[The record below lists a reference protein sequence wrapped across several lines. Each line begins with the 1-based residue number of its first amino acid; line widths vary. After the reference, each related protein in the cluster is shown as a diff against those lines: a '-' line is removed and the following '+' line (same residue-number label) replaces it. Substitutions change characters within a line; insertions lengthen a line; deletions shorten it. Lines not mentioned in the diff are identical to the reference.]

1 MVNWNITIGELVKKL
16 NEDGI
21 DLTNMDDASA
31 MGAIVGTF
39 KTAQNEVVT
48 AIDEDIAQKALE
60 AKIELFT
67 MKNDEF
73 FERTKMR
80 MGELVKTEGSY
91 DMSVYV
97 SLLTQA
103 FTEVKNEMISE
114 IQGE

>member
-1 MVNWNITIGELVKKL
+1 MTIGELVKKL

-21 DLTNMDDASA
+21 DLTSMDDTAA
-31 MGAIVGTF
+31 MSAIVGTF

-48 AIDEDIAQKALE
+48 AIDEDTAQKALNE
-60 AKIELFT
+60 KIELFT

-80 MGELVKTEGSY
+80 MGELAKTEGSY

-103 FTEVKNEMISE
+103 FTEVKKEMIAE
-114 IQGE
+114 MA